1 MVFQA
6 FWADLGAFL
15 VALDHILASKTGPKT
30 RQNGDLIQGPFLEP
44 KLLENGPQNGPRM
57 APKIAPRR
65 YLGGFLG
72 FRRPALS
79 LLGPALLAT
88 WLSRGLL
95 GAFMGSY
102 KAFSGPLGGLRR
114 SYWPLLGFLSDDFWG
129 FTGHFRYSCWL
140 LENSSHSWMTW
151 GWGGGWVGVPK
162 HNRTLDSS
170 SSQSSHIQ
178 GD

>member
-95 GAFMGSY
+95 GA
-102 KAFSGPLGGLRR
+102 L
-114 SYWPLLGFLSDDFWG
+114 
-129 FTGHFRYSCWL
+129 FTLKDQKQRFVL
-140 LENSSHSWMTW
+140 
-151 GWGGGWVGVPK
+151 
-162 HNRTLDSS
+162 
-170 SSQSSHIQ
+170 
-178 GD
+178 